1 MTSGA
6 TLTSTT
12 WITSFGELAERVL
25 DRADAEG
32 VEAWSLSESSVVEV
46 LEASLRGFNGANGVP
61 VALEECLFSAIGE
74 YGMAPTGERRWGFR
88 A

>member
-1 MTSGA
+1 MTSGT

-32 VEAWSLSESSVVEV
+32 VDVWSLSESSVVEV
-46 LEASLRGFNGANGVP
+46 LESSLRGFNGANGVP

-74 YGMAPTGERRWGFR
+74 YDAPSTGERKWGWR